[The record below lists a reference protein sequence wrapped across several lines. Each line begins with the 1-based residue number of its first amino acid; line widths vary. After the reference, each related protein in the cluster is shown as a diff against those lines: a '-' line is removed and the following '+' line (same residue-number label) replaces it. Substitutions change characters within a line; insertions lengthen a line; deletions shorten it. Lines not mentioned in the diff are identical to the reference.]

1 MTKTGTD
8 LFDLSGTFV
17 LVAGASRGIGSAIAQ
32 GLADAGAR
40 VVAVGRSANPEKA
53 FKGSVQYICADL
65 GVNTKKIVATAVG
78 NHCRLDCLVNSIGVS
93 IPADNKC
100 DELQRFRATIET
112 NLDLIYAL
120 CLAALPFMTGG
131 GSIINLTSVGSVLGF
146 PDNPGYV
153 SSKGA
158 VRMLTKALAVDL
170 GPKAIRVNSL
180 APGYIRTAMT
190 ARSYADEGE
199 NARRRAH
206 TCLGRWGEPEDVVG
220 AAIFLASDAS
230 RYVTGTDLFV
240 DGGWTAKGLV

>member
-1 MTKTGTD
+1 MTRTGTE
-8 LFDLSGTFV
+8 LFNLSGKLM
-17 LVAGASRGIGSAIAQ
+17 LVAGASRGIGAAIAR
-32 GLADAGAR
+32 GLADAGAH
-40 VVAVGRSANPEKA
+40 VVAVGRSAQPEEA
-53 FKGSVQYICADL
+53 FNSRVEYLSADI
-65 GVNTKKIVATAVG
+65 GVNASHVVARAVG
-78 NHCRLDCLVNSIGVS
+78 KSCRLDCLVNSVGMTILSG
-93 IPADNKC
+93 NEH
-100 DELQRFRATIET
+100 DELFRFRTTFET

-120 CLAALPFMTGG
+120 CLAAVPLMSGG

-146 PDNPGYV
+146 PGNPAYV

-158 VRMLTKALAVDL
+158 LRMLTKALAVDL

-190 ARSYADEGE
+190 AKSYADEAE
-199 NARRRAH
+199 NERRRAH
-206 TCLGRWGEPEDVVG
+206 TCLGRWGEPEDLVG